1 MIHFVGAG
9 PGAADLITVRGQ
21 RLLEEADVIVYA
33 GSLVNPKLLD
43 NRKTDCEI
51 HNSAYMTLEEVIEV
65 MAGAEKRGKKVVRLH
80 TGDPSIYGAVREQMD
95 ELDQRGIAYEVCPGV
110 SSFCGAAASLRAEY
124 TLPDISQSVVI
135 TRMAGRTPVP
145 ERESIRRFAAH
156 QATMVIFLSTGLLE
170 DLQKELTAGG
180 YPPDT
185 PAAIVYK
192 ATWPDEKV
200 CRCTVES
207 LKETAESEGI
217 RKTALIIVGRFL
229 KGEYRRSEL
238 YNPAYYGFFLS
249 Q

>member
-1 MIHFVGAG
+1 METAERLKRWRLILGAESEDRFSKMQGSDWGGLGLSAEELMMDQALAAIYNQTSSGGFGNGPGGRGAG
-9 PGAADLITVRGQ
+9 RGP
-21 RLLEEADVIVYA
+21 
-33 GSLVNPKLLD
+33 SNP
-43 NRKTDCEI
+43 
-51 HNSAYMTLEEVIEV
+51 
-65 MAGAEKRGKKVVRLH
+65 
-80 TGDPSIYGAVREQMD
+80 Q
-95 ELDQRGIAYEVCPGV
+95 
-110 SSFCGAAASLRAEY
+110 
-124 TLPDISQSVVI
+124 I

-238 YNPAYYGFFLS
+238 YNPAFTTEFRKGK
-249 Q
+249 QE